1 MLQLLITRSE
11 KRGRGEPGGGGE
23 GKGEGKKKHTHTHK
37 NAASR
42 KKEPLTQVLW
52 DPGLHSEHS
61 ENRVRHVL

>member
-11 KRGRGEPGGGGE
+11 KRGRGEPRGGEE
-23 GKGEGKKKHTHTHK
+23 GKGEGKKKTHTHK

-42 KKEPLTQVLW
+42 KKESLTQVLW
-52 DPGLHSEHS
+52 DPGLHSERS

>member
-1 MLQLLITRSE
+1 MSPE
-11 KRGRGEPGGGGE
+11 GE
-23 GKGEGKKKHTHTHK
+23 GKVKGKEKKKQKHK

-52 DPGLHSEHS
+52 DPGLHSERS